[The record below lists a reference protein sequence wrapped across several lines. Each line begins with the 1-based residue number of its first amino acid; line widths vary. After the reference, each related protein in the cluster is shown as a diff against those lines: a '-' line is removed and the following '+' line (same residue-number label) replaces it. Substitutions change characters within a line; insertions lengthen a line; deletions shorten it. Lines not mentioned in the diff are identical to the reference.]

1 MDCEICG
8 KASRELFLVSVEGT
22 RLRVCPDCSGYG
34 TFISRVEEE
43 HYDPRPIV
51 VEEKP
56 EIDLVDNYARLISDA
71 RKNANLTQEELAK
84 KINES
89 LNVIKKVEKGD
100 LLPTERLSKKLE
112 KTFRIRLFQIV
123 KHESVGTKKS
133 EASLSLEDVAVM
145 KK

>member
-8 KASRELFLVSVEGT
+8 KASRELFIVSIEGT
-22 RLRVCPDCSGYG
+22 KLRVCVDCSGYG

-43 HYDPRPIV
+43 HYDDKPIV
-51 VEEKP
+51 VEERP
-56 EIDLVDNYARLISDA
+56 EIDLIDNYATLIRES
-71 RKNANLTQEELAK
+71 RQNANLTQEELAK
-84 KINES
+84 KINEN
-89 LNVIKKVEKGD
+89 LNVLKKVEKGD

-112 KTFRIRLFQIV
+112 KTFRIKLFQTV

-133 EASLSLEDVAVM
+133 EASLSLEDVAVI